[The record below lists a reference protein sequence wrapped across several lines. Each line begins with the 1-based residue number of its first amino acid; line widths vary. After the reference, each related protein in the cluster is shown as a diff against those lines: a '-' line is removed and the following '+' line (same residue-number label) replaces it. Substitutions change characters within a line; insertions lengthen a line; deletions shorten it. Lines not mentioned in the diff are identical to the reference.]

1 MRILHGLSEALLA
14 QRGGWM
20 PWSPVLLATGIG
32 IYFAL
37 DQEPP
42 IWVLSAL
49 AVFSLGLLLAAW
61 RAGPLLGPGLV
72 AAALLAAGLSLAG
85 ARAHWLA
92 APVLDFRYYGPIE
105 GRIVGIDRSASG
117 ALRLTLDRVQ
127 LDRVRRTPDRVR
139 ISLHGTFPGAKPL
152 PGMRVMTTGHLSPP
166 QGPVEPG
173 GFDFRRHA
181 WFLRIGAVGY
191 TRVPVVVSGW
201 PDGAQ
206 PVFALRMR
214 LSRAVQAALPGEVGA
229 FAAAITTGDRS
240 GMGLETQEALRNTNL
255 AHLLAISGLHMGLLA
270 GFVFASLRLGLA
282 AVPVVALRVPGRK
295 IAAGFALAAA
305 AFYLALSG
313 GNVATERAF
322 VMVAVALT
330 AILFD
335 RRAISLRAV
344 ALAALI
350 VLVLRPE
357 ALLGPGF
364 QMSFAAT
371 TALVAV
377 FNRMR
382 GVPEYVPRWL
392 WPVLAVVMSSAVAGL
407 ATAPVAAA
415 HFNRI
420 AQYGLLANLLTV
432 PLMGVLVMPAAVVAA
447 CLAPLGLEAPALW
460 VLGKGLTWVLT
471 VAHEIG
477 SWSGALNYVVAPGP
491 EVLPLLTFGA
501 LVLILWRGRAAALGL
516 IPMATAL
523 FFWAGTE
530 RPAILIADTGGLVGV
545 LTPEARALS
554 RARGSGFVARVWLE
568 NDGDGADQIEAAA
581 RWSDADNGIARMA
594 LPDGGTLW
602 HVSGKRAR
610 EAFPGCEAGD
620 IAVFNTEGDLPE
632 ECRAFG
638 PETLR
643 MTGALAIEPGSRQVD
658 TVAGRSGRR
667 LWTPNVQ

>member
-1 MRILHGLSEALLA
+1 MRIMNGLSAALLA

-32 IYFAL
+32 LYFAL

-42 IWVLSAL
+42 IWALSAL
-49 AVFSLGLLLAAW
+49 AVLSLGLFLAAW

-72 AAALLAAGLSLAG
+72 ALALLAAGLSLAG

-105 GRIVGIDRSASG
+105 GRVVGIDRSASG
-117 ALRLTLDRVQ
+117 ALRLTLDRVR
-127 LDRVRRTPDRVR
+127 LDRVRGTPDRVR
-139 ISLHGTFPGAKPL
+139 ISLHGPEAGVAPVPGL
-152 PGMRVMTTGHLSPP
+152 RVMTTGHLSPP

-191 TRVPVVVSGW
+191 TRVPVTVSAW

-214 LSRAVQAALPGEVGA
+214 LSRAVQDALPGEVGA

-240 GMGLETQEALRNTNL
+240 GMGLETQVALRNTNL

-270 GFVFASLRLGLA
+270 GFVFATLRLGLA
-282 AVPVVALRVPGRK
+282 AIPALALRVPGRK

-322 VMVAVALT
+322 VMVAVALA

-350 VLVLRPE
+350 VLILRPE

-377 FNRMR
+377 FNRLR
-382 GVPEYVPRWL
+382 RAPEHVPRWL
-392 WPVLAVVMSSAVAGL
+392 WPVLMVMLSSAVAGF

-460 VLGKGLTWVLT
+460 VLGKGLAWVLA

-477 SWSGALNYVVAPGP
+477 SWSGALTHVVAPGP
-491 EVLPLLTFGA
+491 AVLPLLCFGA
-501 LVLILWRGRAAALGL
+501 LIVILWRGRVATLGLMPIALGL
-516 IPMATAL
+516 FL
-523 FFWAGTE
+523 WAGTE
-530 RPAILIADTGGLVGV
+530 RPAILIADTGGLVGI

-568 NDGDGADQIEAAA
+568 NDGDGADQSAAAA
-581 RWSDADNGIARMA
+581 RWSEADKGLARMA
-594 LPDGGTLW
+594 LPGGGTLW

-610 EAFPGCEAGD
+610 AAFAGCGPGD
-620 IAVFNTEGDLPE
+620 IVVFNTEGNLPAA
-632 ECRAFG
+632 CRAFG
-638 PETLR
+638 PDTLR
-643 MTGALAIEPGSRQVD
+643 RTGALAIEAGTDKIDSA
-658 TVAGRSGRR
+658 VARSGAR
-667 LWTPNVQ
+667 LWTPEVQ